1 MHDLIA
7 DGNSIVLVDHD
18 TEILR
23 DADWLIEM
31 GPGAGENG
39 GTILTQGTVEQV
51 AQSPASRIG
60 PFLADLHTLSAR
72 TRTPEAEL
80 FALGT
85 ITLRTRAIH
94 TVKPLEVRLPKG
106 RLIAVTGVSGSG
118 KTTLVLESLIPAL
131 EAAAKGEALPA
142 HVESI
147 TAPGIAQVKLI
158 DATPIGINVR
168 STVATY
174 ANVHDELR
182 KIYARSP
189 CQEKGYKAGDF
200 PTTRAACAAPA
211 ATAPAPSAWT
221 SSSCRMWR
229 SPARIAAAPATR
241 RMPPPSTTPGRTA
254 PRPRACPA

>member
-1 MHDLIA
+1 MCI
-7 DGNSIVLVDHD
+7 
-18 TEILR
+18 R
-23 DADWLIEM
+23 DR
-31 GPGAGENG
+31 
-39 GTILTQGTVEQV
+39 GTVEQV

-72 TRTPEAEL
+72 TRIPEAEL

-147 TAPGIAQVKLI
+147 TAPGIAQVKLCLLY
-158 DATPIGINVR
+158 T
-168 STVATY
+168 STGCFIKLQVQ
-174 ANVHDELR
+174 
-182 KIYARSP
+182 S
-189 CQEKGYKAGDF
+189 
-200 PTTRAACAAPA
+200 
-211 ATAPAPSAWT
+211 
-221 SSSCRMWR
+221 
-229 SPARIAAAPATR
+229 
-241 RMPPPSTTPGRTA
+241 
-254 PRPRACPA
+254 